1 MNYDYYYW
9 LQYKEKKF
17 EILRNKFINNLFRR
31 IYYTRV
37 HTFYLYS
44 DSIQNLKNLL
54 KPILIFETTLV
65 SFYFHPLYYC
75 PSINKKESFKNI
87 FSS

>member
-31 IYYTRV
+31 IYY
-37 HTFYLYS
+37 LYS
-44 DSIQNLKNLL
+44 SSKTLVKHTYLGNLTIKFDINLL
-54 KPILIFETTLV
+54 YL
-65 SFYFHPLYYC
+65 S
-75 PSINKKESFKNI
+75 KKNGRHR
-87 FSS
+87 